1 MNINKN
7 AIIATILIAGPAF
20 LIWPTSTG
28 GAFAWTINGFLALI
42 PSIKAAQKGRSFV
55 PWLIY
60 GMTLWLIAL
69 IHSCIINDNDKAK
82 QEKGWHECPY
92 CGEYSR
98 PEATVCHCCGH
109 NLF

>member
-28 GAFAWTINGFLALI
+28 CAFAWTINGFLALRR
-42 PSIKAAQKGRSFV
+42 SIKAAQKGRSFV

-60 GMTLWLIAL
+60 GMALWLIAL

-82 QEKGWHECPY
+82 QEKGWHKCPY